1 MDLSVF
7 ADWCLIVFFLWF
19 GLKSFIPALNKDIFQ
34 TLGAVLALAIAI
46 FTFLS
51 I

>member
-7 ADWCLIVFFLWF
+7 ADWCLIIFFLWF
-19 GLKSFIPALNKDIFQ
+19 GLKNFIPALNKDLFQ
-34 TLGAVLALAIAI
+34 TLVAVLALAVAL

-51 I
+51 L